1 MATNTDTHIS
11 RVILDTKEAK
21 DKLKE
26 LQKKLEDVKKA
37 KEEAYAKGESATA
50 LERQIK
56 RLSAEAKAYMTT
68 QQKVN
73 QILKNLSS
81 ASYKDLQTVAKTLN
95 RELKSGAIE
104 RNSEE
109 WKKLQG
115 QLQQVRTEMQRINN
129 EGKAT
134 SGFFSRLWNGLNK
147 NWGALTQVLGS
158 LTALT
163 VTLKTSAQAD
173 RKSVV

>member
-37 KEEAYAKGESATA
+37 KEEAYAKGESTTS

-56 RLSAEAKAYMTT
+56 RLNAEANAYMTT

-81 ASYKDLQTVAKTLN
+81 A
-95 RELKSGAIE
+95 
-104 RNSEE
+104 
-109 WKKLQG
+109 
-115 QLQQVRTEMQRINN
+115 
-129 EGKAT
+129 
-134 SGFFSRLWNGLNK
+134 
-147 NWGALTQVLGS
+147 
-158 LTALT
+158 
-163 VTLKTSAQAD
+163 
-173 RKSVV
+173 

>member
-37 KEEAYAKGESATA
+37 KEEACAKGESTRA

-81 ASYKDLQTVAKTLN
+81 ASYKNLQTVAKALN

-115 QLQQVRTEMQRINN
+115 QLKQVRTEIQLDGTRAV
-129 EGKAT
+129 G
-134 SGFFSRLWNGLNK
+134 
-147 NWGALTQVLGS
+147 VL
-158 LTALT
+158 
-163 VTLKTSAQAD
+163 SAVA
-173 RKSVV
+173 

>member
-37 KEEAYAKGESATA
+37 KEEAYAKGESTTA

-81 ASYKDLQTVAKTLN
+81 ASYKDLLTVAKALN
-95 RELKSGAIE
+95 RELKSSAIE

-115 QLQQVRTEMQRINN
+115 QLKQVRTEMQRINN

-134 SGFFSRLWNGLNK
+134 SGFLSRLWVCSTFLFSQSQM
-147 NWGALTQVLGS
+147 LIS
-158 LTALT
+158 
-163 VTLKTSAQAD
+163 
-173 RKSVV
+173 

>member
-37 KEEAYAKGESATA
+37 KEEAYAKGESTAA

-73 QILKNLSS
+73 QIL
-81 ASYKDLQTVAKTLN
+81 
-95 RELKSGAIE
+95 
-104 RNSEE
+104 
-109 WKKLQG
+109 
-115 QLQQVRTEMQRINN
+115 
-129 EGKAT
+129 
-134 SGFFSRLWNGLNK
+134 
-147 NWGALTQVLGS
+147 
-158 LTALT
+158 
-163 VTLKTSAQAD
+163 
-173 RKSVV
+173 